1 MDMRCYRDLQRAC
14 VVSSFTVTLPIGG
27 DLADE
32 VSRRLGDIRKDD
44 RQAELA
50 CPQRAFWI
58 ATDAEPD
65 WQLARRPR

>member
-1 MDMRCYRDLQRAC
+1 LRRVLFQRD
-14 VVSSFTVTLPIGG
+14 LPIGG

-32 VSRRLGDIRKDD
+32 VGRRLGDVRKDD

-50 CPQRAFWI
+50 RPQRAFWI

-65 WQLARRPR
+65 GQLARRPR